1 MADAQTQIPPQN
13 LEAEESVLGAM
24 MVSER
29 AVDMVII
36 DERLADEDF
45 YRERHRIVYKAIKS
59 LNGRGEPVDALT
71 VTEHLTQTGELA
83 EAGGRDAVV
92 QLASTTPAPLN
103 AGHYARIVRQNALLR
118 RLLEAARKIES
129 SVHTREAEP
138 RLLVERAESM
148 LFKVA

>member
-1 MADAQTQIPPQN
+1 
-13 LEAEESVLGAM
+13 M

-29 AVDMVII
+29 AIDPVIL
-36 DERLADEDF
+36 EVRLGEDDF
-45 YRERHRIVYKAIKS
+45 YRERHRIVYRAIKA
-59 LNGRGEPVDALT
+59 LYERGEPVDALT

-103 AGHYARIVRQNALLR
+103 AGHYAAIVRQNSLLR
-118 RLLEAARKIES
+118 RLLETARRIES

-138 RLLVERAESM
+138 RLLVE
-148 LFKVA
+148 